1 MNPNIALA
9 GLLILFAGASAMAA
23 DANSCVEQSARLKPS
38 ERSAFMD
45 SCLAQLRSQSSV
57 EEAEQRERKAQCEQN
72 ARNLSLQ
79 GDAQARYIASCM
91 EGAAQ
96 PEIPVAEPVTGSLDL
111 GLGFGFADLNDTTA
125 GLDILLGA
133 QRAPANGWQTGGN
146 LHILS
151 GPDFESAGLY
161 ATARPENRWVNFLQF
176 HGGLI
181 YANHNYA
188 YQLPQ
193 DRWSGVGLG
202 VGVGLVANFSDSV
215 LMHIFD
221 IQHGYVAGHSFN
233 IYSFNVLVVIGALG
247 HK

>member
-1 MNPNIALA
+1 MNHDIALA
-9 GLLILFAGASAMAA
+9 GLLMLIAGGSAQAA
-23 DANSCVEQSARLKPS
+23 DANLCLEQSAQLTPS
-38 ERSAFMD
+38 ERSAFME
-45 SCLAQLRSQSSV
+45 SCLAQLRSQPSV
-57 EEAEQRERKAQCEQN
+57 DEAKQNNRQSRCAQN
-72 ARNLSLQ
+72 ARNLNLQ
-79 GDAQARYIASCM
+79 GDVQERYIASCM
-91 EGAAQ
+91 AGSARQ
-96 PEIPVAEPVTGSLDL
+96 EIEVARPVTGMLDL
-111 GLGFGFADLNDTTA
+111 GVGFGFADLNDTTA

-133 QRAPANGWQTGGN
+133 QNAPANGWQTGVD
-146 LHILS
+146 LHILNGS
-151 GPDFESAGLY
+151 DFMSTGLY
-161 ATARPENRWVNFLQF
+161 ATARPEYHYLHFLQF

-202 VGVGLVANFSDSV
+202 VGVGLVANLGDSIQ
-215 LMHIFD
+215 MHIFD